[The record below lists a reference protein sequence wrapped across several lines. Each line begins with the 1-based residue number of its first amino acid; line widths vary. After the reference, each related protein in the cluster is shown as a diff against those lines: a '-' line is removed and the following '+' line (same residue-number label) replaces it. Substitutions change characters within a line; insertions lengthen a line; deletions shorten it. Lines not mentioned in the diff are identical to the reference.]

1 MKTRDKYSYFNNFK
15 NATINVLGLMSGT
28 SLDGVDIAL
37 IKTDGKKKI
46 ILKKF
51 KTYPYK
57 KSLINKIQNFIDTR
71 VGIKNTNYLLTKFH
85 ADSILSFI
93 KNNNIN
99 FDDIDVIGF
108 HGQTIYHSPNESW
121 TWQLG
126 EGQDLSTLVNIPVIS
141 NFRYRDICLGGQG
154 APLVGIWHKA
164 LLMNLD
170 NIKYPCVFLNIG
182 GVSNITYLDKQNN
195 IPFSFDIGI
204 GNGPLDSVMQNH
216 FNTSFDE
223 NGKISIN
230 GVINYKAIDKILN
243 DPWYKVFPPKSI
255 DKHYLN
261 NLLLLNIAH
270 LKPEDQAATISM
282 LVSLQ
287 LKESLKFFSLSP
299 KSLYISGGGVKNK
312 AIMNGIFKEYSSIVF
327 SLDDNNWNADAM
339 EAQAF
344 AYLAVKSLKSLPYTF
359 NKTTGVNSATSGG
372 VINFPLNN

>member
-216 FNTSFDE
+216 FNTIFDE
-223 NGKISIN
+223 NGKISLN
-230 GVINYKAIDKILN
+230 GLINYKAIDKILN